1 MLLFKSLL
9 VLCSTMAVMAQSAAD
24 ADAVVSAAAFV
35 GEDTTDFDAQPVD
48 IFTEEKNHATVASTV
63 LVFSATDANFQP
75 SLHPAKSL
83 ASAYVEFL
91 KKATSFP
98 GFGELVATVQTLPLN
113 NSVFQFETDIRNVIK
128 NDPDR
133 FLIARGLRDL
143 LPGYIPDSSLKT
155 WLLSFTL
162 IGKPEGADDVYIK
175 FARVFLT
182 LNTNKEHTTIIPE
195 QDAKFEISQVKV
207 NALWVAQHADALVPK
222 LQPIVSVRESID
234 FFASSK
240 VIPSMRLNDAS
251 CGRSSSRF
259 RIQGALDKW

>member
-9 VLCSTMAVMAQSAAD
+9 VLCSATAVMAQRAAD

-35 GEDTTDFDAQPVD
+35 GADTTDFDAQPVD
-48 IFTEEKNHATVASTV
+48 IFKDVRNHATVASTV
-63 LVFSATDANFQP
+63 LVFSAAGANFQP
-75 SLHPAKSL
+75 SLQPVKNA

-91 KKATSFP
+91 QKATSFP
-98 GFGELVATVQTLPLN
+98 GFGEPVAVFQPLPLN
-113 NSVFQFETDIRNVIK
+113 NSVFQFEASIRDIIK

-143 LPGYIPDSSLKT
+143 LPGYIPDSSLET
-155 WLLSFTL
+155 WVLSYIL
-162 IGKPEGADDVYIK
+162 IGKPEGADNVYIK
-175 FARVFLT
+175 FARVILT
-182 LNTNKEHTTIIPE
+182 LKTNKEHTTIIPE
-195 QDAKFEISQVKV
+195 QNAKLEISQVSV

-222 LQPIVSVRESID
+222 LDPIVSVRESIN

-240 VIPSMRLNDAS
+240 VIPSKHMDEAL

-259 RIQGALDKW
+259 RVQGALNGW